1 MTTVYIYVGM
11 GSGVKRWGCGRAW
24 GIGSRGFSSRL
35 YHPVSHLPSP
45 ITLFSAVLP
54 PSAPT
59 PSINPF
65 RVIQRHRNFRLF
77 WFGQTLSLVG
87 TWMQSMAE
95 GWLALELSN
104 SAFVVGMVAAAQALP
119 ILVLS
124 LHAGVVIDRNDK
136 LRIVRTAQT
145 LLSFQAA
152 ALWYLTWSHHLTI
165 AWLFIL
171 ALANGTIIAFEIP
184 ARQSLIVDLVGRHDL
199 PGAIALNSSGFN
211 IARVVGPSIGAL
223 IIAQLGIA
231 WCFGVNA
238 LSYVAVLVGLFLIDL
253 PDWIP
258 PDRTVSPLEGI
269 REGVDYMRRTP
280 SVNALIKFIGVYS
293 VLGVPYLTLMP
304 VVARDQ
310 LHLGAGGYGAL
321 LACVGIGGVAGALS
335 LASIGHR
342 ITRIRILTVSA
353 YAFAVLLIA
362 FSLVRNHFLAYPL
375 LLGAGFMMITTNA
388 TANSTLQHLIP
399 DELRGRIMA
408 AYSFVVVGL
417 SQVVGSASSG
427 TIAHAVGTA
436 WAIRGAALIM
446 LGYAYYAFNRQPELR
461 GV

>member
-1 MTTVYIYVGM
+1 MFRT
-11 GSGVKRWGCGRAW
+11 
-24 GIGSRGFSSRL
+24 
-35 YHPVSHLPSP
+35 
-45 ITLFSAVLP
+45 VLP

-65 RVIQRHRNFRLF
+65 RIIQRHRNFRLF
-77 WFGQTLSLVG
+77 WYGQTLSLIG

-104 SAFVVGMVAAAQALP
+104 SAFIVGIVAAAQALP
-119 ILVLS
+119 ILLLS

-165 AWLFIL
+165 AWLLIL

-184 ARQSLIVDLVGRHDL
+184 ARQSLIVDLVGRRDL

-211 IARVVGPSIGAL
+211 IARVVGPSIGAF
-223 IIAQLGIA
+223 IIAQIGIA

-238 LSYVAVLVGLFLIDL
+238 LSYVAVLLGLFMIKL
-253 PDWIP
+253 PEWVAP
-258 PDRTVSPLEGI
+258 ETTVSPLEGI
-269 REGVDYMRRTP
+269 REGVEYMRRTP
-280 SVNALIKFIGVYS
+280 TVNALIKFIAVNS

-310 LHLGAGGYGAL
+310 LNLGAGGYGAL
-321 LACVGIGGVAGALS
+321 LACVGIGGVIGALS
-335 LASIGHR
+335 LASVGHR
-342 ITRIRILTVSA
+342 FGRMQLLSFTAHA
-353 YAFAVLLIA
+353 YACLLIGFA
-362 FSLVRNHFLAYPL
+362 LVRNHVYAYPL
-375 LLGAGFMMITTNA
+375 LLGAGFMMIATNA

-427 TIAHAVGTA
+427 TIARVVGTS
-436 WAIRGAALIM
+436 WAIGGCAAMM
-446 LGYAYYAFNRQPELR
+446 LVYAHYAFFRRPELR
-461 GV
+461 SLH

>member
-1 MTTVYIYVGM
+1 MVQ
-11 GSGVKRWGCGRAW
+11 S
-24 GIGSRGFSSRL
+24 L
-35 YHPVSHLPSP
+35 
-45 ITLFSAVLP
+45 
-54 PSAPT
+54 PT

-65 RVIQRHRNFRLF
+65 RIIQRHRNFRLF

-119 ILVLS
+119 ILILS

-145 LLSFQAA
+145 LLSLQAGV
-152 ALWYLTWSHHLTI
+152 LWYLTWSHHLTI
-165 AWLFIL
+165 AWLLIL

-184 ARQSLIVDLVGRHDL
+184 ARQSLIVDLVGRRDL

-211 IARVVGPSIGAL
+211 IARVIGPSVGAI
-223 IIAQLGIA
+223 IIAQLGAA

-238 LSYVAVLVGLFLIDL
+238 LSYVAVLIGLFMIDL
-253 PDWIP
+253 PEWIP

-269 REGVDYMRRTP
+269 REGVQFMRRTP
-280 SVNALIKFIGVYS
+280 SVNALIKFIGVFS
-293 VLGVPYLTLMP
+293 VLGAPYLTLMP

-310 LHLGAGGYGAL
+310 LHRGAGGYGAL
-321 LACVGIGGVAGALS
+321 LACVGVGGVLGALS

-342 ITRIRILTVSA
+342 IGRVRLLTISA
-353 YAFAVLLIA
+353 YSFALLLFG
-362 FSLVRNHFLAYPL
+362 FSLVRNHLYAYPL
-375 LLGAGFMMITTNA
+375 LFGVGFMMIATNA

-399 DELRGRIMA
+399 DELRGRVMA

-417 SQVVGSASSG
+417 SQVVGSATSG
-427 TIAHAVGTA
+427 TIANAFGTA
-436 WAIRGAALIM
+436 WTIRGAALIM
-446 LGYAYYAFNRQPELR
+446 LGYACYVFRPRSALH
-461 GV
+461 GVQ